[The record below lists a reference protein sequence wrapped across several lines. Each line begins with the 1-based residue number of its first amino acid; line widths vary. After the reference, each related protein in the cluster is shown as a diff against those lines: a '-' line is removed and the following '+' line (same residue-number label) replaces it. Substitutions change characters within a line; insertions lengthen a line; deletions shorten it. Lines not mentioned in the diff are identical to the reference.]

1 MHVSSRRTLIV
12 SLLLGGLTLTGL
24 RAQPSAPAAPAAAP
38 AEPAGPTVVPLDM
51 FAVPEGLEVTLWAQ
65 SPQLRNPTN
74 MDIDAAGRIW
84 VTEGVNYRRNQTR
97 EPAGDRIVVLQDT
110 NGDGVADSSH
120 VFVQEA
126 TLIAPL
132 GIAVIDN
139 QIIVS
144 NTPDLIVYTDVDRD
158 LKFDPKI
165 DKREVLLTGF
175 NGRNHDHS
183 LHSVTFGPDGLWYF
197 NHGNSGALFT
207 DRSGQTFRVGHVYD
221 PVRSGGGTP
230 MFGWTPPQL
239 AGARSDDGHVYV
251 GGFSMRMRPDGTRV
265 EVIGHNYRNSYE
277 QAVTSFGDLFQND
290 NDDSG
295 SCRTSFLLEYGNA
308 GFFSADGV
316 RTWQADRRPGQPAWS
331 AHWRQDDPGVMP
343 AGDVYGGGAP
353 TGIVYY
359 EGDLLGEKWR
369 GLLLSCESARNT
381 VFGYFPKP
389 SGAGYALERFDF
401 LTSNAER
408 DFAGTDF
415 KRGRPSNETKTFFR
429 PSDVTVGPDGALYV
443 ADWFDPRVGGHA
455 DLDKTTSGAIYR
467 IAPKGFKAGV
477 PALDPS
483 TLEGQL
489 AALRSP
495 AVNVRALGYLR
506 LRERGAA
513 AVPAVAEILKDKNP
527 YVRARAIWLLA
538 ELGDA
543 GVARVEALLKDNDAQ
558 TRIAAFR
565 SLRRINHKVV
575 SHAQVLARDASAAVR
590 REAALAMRDRPFA
603 EAKDV
608 LLTVAQG
615 YDGKDRTYLEAWGTG
630 ATKKEAELFDAL
642 MAGAKERDPLK
653 WTPAFAGLVWRLTP
667 EKAVP
672 AFAARA
678 RATSLS
684 ERERLDAVTALGFIA
699 APAAPAALI
708 DVAAAGKDAAAQHA
722 LWWLLNYKDTRWK
735 GQGLDAALKSR
746 GLYDPANFAAIPSLV
761 PEPAPSQLPPPA
773 QIARL
778 TGDVKRGA
786 DKVQSCY
793 LCHKVGG
800 QGNEFGPELT
810 GWASRQSIESTI
822 LAMVDPSAEVAH
834 GYDGTELVLHDGTVI
849 HGLVLSGGDPLVVQ
863 TSGGLTQFIPSA
875 KVKSRNRLNRSLML
889 SAEQL
894 GMTAQDVADVVSYLR
909 AP

>member
-1 MHVSSRRTLIV
+1 MMHVPFRRSCVL
-12 SLLLGGLTLTGL
+12 SLLLGGLTLVGSN
-24 RAQPSAPAAPAAAP
+24 AQPAPAAPPP
-38 AEPAGPTVVPLDM
+38 AEPEGPTVVPLEM
-51 FAVPEGLEVTLWAQ
+51 FTLPEGLEITLWAQ

-97 EPAGDRIVVLQDT
+97 EPAGDRIMVLQDT
-110 NGDGVADSSH
+110 DGDGVADSSH
-120 VFVQEA
+120 VFVQEP

-139 QIIVS
+139 KIIVS
-144 NTPDLIVYTDVDRD
+144 NTPDLIVYTDVDRN
-158 LKFDPKI
+158 LRFDPQI

-230 MFGWTPPQL
+230 MFGWTPPEV

-251 GGFSMRMRPDGTRV
+251 GGFSMRMHSDGTRV

-277 QAVTSFGDLFQND
+277 QVVTSFGDLFQND

-308 GFFSADGV
+308 GFFSADGQ
-316 RTWQADRRPGQPAWS
+316 RTWQADRRPGQPAWR

-353 TGIVYY
+353 TGILFY

-369 GLLLSCESARNT
+369 GLLLSSESARNT
-381 VFGYFPKP
+381 LFGYFPKAD
-389 SGAGYALERFDF
+389 GAGYALERFDF

-429 PSDVTVGPDGALYV
+429 PSDVTVGPDGAIYV

-467 IAPKGFKAGV
+467 IAPKGFKAAV
-477 PALDPS
+477 PKIDPS
-483 TLEGQL
+483 TLEGQI

-495 AVNVRALGYLR
+495 AINVRALGYVGLR
-506 LRERGAA
+506 DRGPA
-513 AVPAVAEILKDKNP
+513 AVPAVAALLKDSNP
-527 YVRARAIWLLA
+527 YIRARAIWLLA

-543 GVARVEALLKDNDAQ
+543 GVARVEGLLKDADAQ
-558 TRIAAFR
+558 NRITAFR
-565 SLRRINHKVV
+565 ALRRIDRKVV
-575 SHAQVLARDASAAVR
+575 AHAATLARDASPAVR
-590 REAALAMRDRPFA
+590 REAALAMRDRSFA
-603 EAKDV
+603 EAKNV

-630 ATKKEAELFDAL
+630 ASKKEAELYDAL
-642 MAGAKERDPLK
+642 MATARERDPLK
-653 WTPAFAGLVWRLTP
+653 WSPAFSGLVWRLTSA
-667 EKAVP
+667 KAVP
-672 AFAARA
+672 HFAARA
-678 RATSLS
+678 KASSLS
-684 ERERLDAVTALGFIA
+684 EKERLDAVTALGFIA
-699 APAAPAALI
+699 DPAASSALV
-708 DVAAAGKDAAAQHA
+708 DVAAAGKDAPSQHA
-722 LWWLLNYKDTRWK
+722 LWWLLNYKDSRWK
-735 GQGLDAALKSR
+735 GQGIDAALKSR
-746 GLYDPANFAAIPSLV
+746 GLYDPAAFAAIPSIV

-773 QIARL
+773 EIARL
-778 TGDVKRGA
+778 TGVAARGA
-786 DKVQSCY
+786 EKVQACF
-793 LCHKVGG
+793 LCHKVGDN
-800 QGNEFGPELT
+800 GNDFGPELT

-822 LAMVDPSAEVAH
+822 LAMVDPSAEIAH
-834 GYDGTELVLHDGTVI
+834 GFDGTELVLHDGTVI
-849 HGLVLSGGDPLVVQ
+849 HGLVLSGSDPLVVQ
-863 TSGGLTQFIPSA
+863 TSGGLTQFVPSA
-875 KVKSRNRLNRSLML
+875 KVKSRNRMTRSLML

-894 GMTAQDVADVVSYLR
+894 GMSAQDVADIVAHLR